1 MPVPSSITDLSTT
14 AASNSPAGTD
24 AISNTLDD
32 YLRAIQAIIRSESL
46 NKSWEAPGHTPTY
59 LSATQF
65 TVPTDLTST
74 YTVGR
79 RIKATLAGPTYAYS
93 TITAS
98 AFAADVTTVTVAN
111 DSTAL
116 SSPISAI
123 EVGPNIIAMMEAGGS
138 RIASRAWVQA
148 LTASDSQAGIIEIAT
163 NAEAQAGTDTAR
175 AVTPAGV
182 KAAQI
187 IQLTSV
193 SASGAS
199 VDFTGIPSWAK
210 RITIMFDSL
219 STNGTSVK
227 MVRLGNAGGI
237 ESTGYL
243 SASCFSNNSTGAVSI
258 ANYTDGFA
266 LTGVNAAD
274 AQHGSVVLNKLTG
287 NTWICSGNIAFSSGG
302 AFGTVAGS
310 KTTSAT
316 LDRVRVTTS
325 GGTDTFDAGNINIFY
340 E

>member
-24 AISNTLDD
+24 AISNNLDD

-98 AFAADVTTVTVAN
+98 AFAAGETTVTVSN
-111 DSTAL
+111 DSATL

-123 EVGPNIIAMMEAGGS
+123 EVGPDIIAMMEAGGS

-163 NAEAQAGTDTAR
+163 SAEAQAGTDTAR

-199 VDFTGIPSWAK
+199 VVFTGIPAYAK
-210 RITIMFDSL
+210 RVTVLFRRL
-219 STNGTSVK
+219 STNGTSDIIVQI
-227 MVRLGNAGGI
+227 GG
-237 ESTGYL
+237 
-243 SASCFSNNSTGAVSI
+243 
-258 ANYTDGFA
+258 
-266 LTGVNAAD
+266 
-274 AQHGSVVLNKLTG
+274 
-287 NTWICSGNIAFSSGG
+287 SGG
-302 AFGTVAGS
+302 AETTGYEGVTSSTVASSASIQNWDGGALVRNA
-310 KTTSAT
+310 TSAGSSFTGAMVFEKLDGTDSWIIHGTGSDLGAATMQYGGFKTLTGT
-316 LDRVRVTTS
+316 LDRVRITTV
-325 GGTDTFDAGNINIFY
+325 GGSQTFDAGTINVIY